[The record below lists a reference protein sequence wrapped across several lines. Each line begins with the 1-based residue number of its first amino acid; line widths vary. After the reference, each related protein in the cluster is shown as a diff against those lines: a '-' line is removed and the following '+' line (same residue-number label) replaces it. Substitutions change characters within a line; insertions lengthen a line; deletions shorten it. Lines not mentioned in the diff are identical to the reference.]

1 MFAVPEDEPNEKTYS
16 HDGEPQIDV
25 PSVQHPC
32 RRDRAQGGQDQ
43 QQGSPALRE
52 FLLFDHSRFS
62 SRRREAHSAS
72 HQRFFLALS
81 SRQLAAQV
89 HNLTYMMIR
98 MPRTTHENLEAIRG
112 LRLALGSVRFSPVLR
127 LLLSNRGHHHGDST
141 VKCPQRFLLRR
152 RLVVRKLTVAI
163 ANVTRFGDAC
173 SDVIVQIARQ
183 MQDQVSNTVSV
194 RIGFAPELFIRKR
207 VDPLV
212 QLRGNK
218 FVIRRQADSHRF
230 ANF

>member
-32 RRDRAQGGQDQ
+32 RHDRAQGGQDQ

-98 MPRTTHENLEAIRG
+98 MPGPAQRTKIWKQSAASGSRSAVYAFPQSSVFCFRIVVTTMAIVRSNA
-112 LRLALGSVRFSPVLR
+112 RSASSLGGGWWSVNSRSR
-127 LLLSNRGHHHGDST
+127 SR
-141 VKCPQRFLLRR
+141 
-152 RLVVRKLTVAI
+152 
-163 ANVTRFGDAC
+163 
-173 SDVIVQIARQ
+173 
-183 MQDQVSNTVSV
+183 M
-194 RIGFAPELFIRKR
+194 
-207 VDPLV
+207 
-212 QLRGNK
+212 
-218 FVIRRQADSHRF
+218 
-230 ANF
+230 